1 VKYDL
6 VRPTAEAT
14 TLQAVRLGQVWT
26 EKRRSQLSSAEIRQI
41 CPGSRR
47 PRITI
52 VSFDRGAHRGVDL
65 ISAS

>member
-1 VKYDL
+1 L
-6 VRPTAEAT
+6 VRCGP
-14 TLQAVRLGQVWT
+14 

-41 CPGSRR
+41 CPSGRR

-52 VSFDRGAHRGVDL
+52 VSFDRGAYRGVDL